1 MTRSQLRHSVVRE
14 DLQAVF
20 ANANVEGAFALL
32 VVSTKQLTVVN
43 RVRAERRAVPA
54 STFKIPHAVIA
65 LETGAIGDEDE
76 VVPYGGGRQP
86 VKAWERDMSIREAI
100 PLSNAAIFQELAR
113 RIGHLARLELPASA
127 KTQQTVK
134 DLLLPERSANAVLYG
149 KTGWQFETDPQLGWW
164 VGWVKRDNAIFAFAL
179 NMES

>member
-1 MTRSQLRHSVVRE
+1 MTRSQLRHTVVRE

-20 ANANVEGAFALL
+20 ANGNVEGAFALL
-32 VVSTKQLTVVN
+32 EVSTNQLTVVN
-43 RVRAERRAVPA
+43 RVRAEQRAVPA

-100 PLSNAAIFQELAR
+100 PLSHAAIFQELAR
-113 RIGHLARLELPASA
+113 RIGHRREARPTGLWQPPDGRDDRPLLAPSRSHLSNRSTFCLTLRASSFRPRPRLS
-127 KTQQTVK
+127 
-134 DLLLPERSANAVLYG
+134 R
-149 KTGWQFETDPQLGWW
+149 
-164 VGWVKRDNAIFAFAL
+164 R
-179 NMES
+179 